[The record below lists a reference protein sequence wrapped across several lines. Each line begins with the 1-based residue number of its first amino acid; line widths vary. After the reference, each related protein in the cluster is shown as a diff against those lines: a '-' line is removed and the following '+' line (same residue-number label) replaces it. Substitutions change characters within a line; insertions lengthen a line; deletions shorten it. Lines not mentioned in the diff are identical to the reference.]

1 MFPSHDRLGG
11 GSIYELYFPELNS
24 RIYCDLESRGD
35 TINNLHVSEYGFV
48 KDPDKV
54 RATMDAVPI
63 EGGEIS
69 IESTPNG
76 MNHFHDEWNDPNWA
90 FHKYFFPWYF
100 HGEYAIE
107 TQKLRRTKEEK
118 ELVEKAL
125 KHYEVK
131 ISDNQ
136 IAFRRFKIS
145 QRPGEKGKAHF
156 MQEYPEDEASCFLMS
171 GENAM
176 DLMFLKRKKDEAQ
189 DPISDDGTLR
199 IWDTHTKGGVYVV
212 GVDTAEGIG
221 SDYSVASVF
230 EAKTRKQVAQFRA
243 NRLKPGLF
251 AERVYDLCK
260 LYTGHKTIWP
270 LLGVER
276 NNHGHA
282 VLQKLEDLGYTN
294 LHEAP
299 DGRPGWKTTSATR
312 PVLIDEFIEEV
323 EAEITEIFDKDTLG
337 ECMTLVDNN
346 GKIEA
351 VDGKNDDCVIAS
363 AIAIQMMKR
372 SGAAFNENILKW

>member
-1 MFPSHDRLGG
+1 
-11 GSIYELYFPELNS
+11 
-24 RIYCDLESRGD
+24 
-35 TINNLHVSEYGFV
+35 
-48 KDPDKV
+48 
-54 RATMDAVPI
+54 
-63 EGGEIS
+63 
-69 IESTPNG
+69 
-76 MNHFHDEWNDPNWA
+76 
-90 FHKYFFPWYF
+90 
-100 HGEYAIE
+100 
-107 TQKLRRTKEEK
+107 
-118 ELVEKAL
+118 
-125 KHYEVK
+125 
-131 ISDNQ
+131 
-136 IAFRRFKIS
+136 
-145 QRPGEKGKAHF
+145 
-156 MQEYPEDEASCFLMS
+156 
-171 GENAM
+171 
-176 DLMFLKRKKDEAQ
+176 
-189 DPISDDGTLR
+189 
-199 IWDTHTKGGVYVV
+199 
-212 GVDTAEGIG
+212 
-221 SDYSVASVF
+221 
-230 EAKTRKQVAQFRA
+230 VAQFRA